1 MAGKIVDK
9 FLEKVPFSNEI
20 IDAVNKNFDLTFT
33 KQLAAEISHQLLEQG
48 SKLKNEITKMVSDEI
63 RKEMREQIDGTDK
76 AKLLAETLENLE
88 ITITFKPK
96 KRSRKDD

>member
-20 IDAVNKNFDLTFT
+20 IEAVNKNFDLTFT
-33 KQLAAEISHQLLEQG
+33 KQLAAEISNQLLEQG
-48 SKLKNEITKMVSDEI
+48 SKLKNEITNAVSEQIRREI
-63 RKEMREQIDGTDK
+63 RDQIDKTDK

-88 ITITFKPK
+88 ITISFKPK
-96 KRSRKDD
+96 KRSRKQ

>member
-20 IDAVNKNFDLTFT
+20 IEAVNKNFDLTFT
-33 KQLAAEISHQLLEQG
+33 KQLAAEISNQLLEQG
-48 SKLKNEITKMVSDEI
+48 SKLKNEITNAVSEQIRREI
-63 RKEMREQIDGTDK
+63 REQINRTDK

-88 ITITFKPK
+88 ITISFKPK
-96 KRSRKDD
+96 KRSRK

>member
-20 IDAVNKNFDLTFT
+20 IEAVNKNFDLTFT

-48 SKLKNEITKMVSDEI
+48 SKLKNEITNAVSEQI
-63 RKEMREQIDGTDK
+63 RKEIRDQIDKTDK
-76 AKLLAETLENLE
+76 AALLAETLANLE
-88 ITITFKPK
+88 ITISFKPK
-96 KRSRKDD
+96 KRSRKQ

>member
-33 KQLAAEISHQLLEQG
+33 KQLAAEISNQLLQQG
-48 SKLKNEITKMVSDEI
+48 SKLKNEITNAVSEQIRREI
-63 RKEMREQIDGTDK
+63 REQVEKTDK
-76 AKLLAETLENLE
+76 AGLLAETLENLE
-88 ITITFKPK
+88 ITISFKQK
-96 KRSRKDD
+96 KRRKKQ

>member
-48 SKLKNEITKMVSDEI
+48 SKLKNEITNAVSEQIRREI
-63 RKEMREQIDGTDK
+63 RDQIDKTDK

-88 ITITFKPK
+88 ITISFKPK
-96 KRSRKDD
+96 KRSRKQ

>member
-20 IDAVNKNFDLTFT
+20 IEAVNKNFDLTFT
-33 KQLAAEISHQLLEQG
+33 KQLAAEISNQLLEQG
-48 SKLKNEITKMVSDEI
+48 SRLKNEITNAVSEQIRREI
-63 RKEMREQIDGTDK
+63 REQINRTDK

-88 ITITFKPK
+88 ITISFKPK
-96 KRSRKDD
+96 KRSRK

>member
-48 SKLKNEITKMVSDEI
+48 SKLKNEITNAVSEQI
-63 RKEMREQIDGTDK
+63 RKEIRDQIDKTDK
-76 AKLLAETLENLE
+76 AALLAETLENLE
-88 ITITFKPK
+88 ITISFKPK
-96 KRSRKDD
+96 KRSRKQ

>member
-48 SKLKNEITKMVSDEI
+48 SKLKNEITNAVSEQI
-63 RKEMREQIDGTDK
+63 RKEIRDQIDKTDK

-96 KRSRKDD
+96 KRSGKK

>member
-20 IDAVNKNFDLTFT
+20 IEAVNKNFDLTFT
-33 KQLAAEISHQLLEQG
+33 KQLAAEISNQLLAQG
-48 SKLKNEITKMVSDEI
+48 SRLKNEITNAVSEQI
-63 RKEMREQIDGTDK
+63 RKEIREQIDKTDK

-88 ITITFKPK
+88 ITISFKPK
-96 KRSRKDD
+96 KRSRK

>member
-20 IDAVNKNFDLTFT
+20 IEAVNKNFDLTFT
-33 KQLAAEISHQLLEQG
+33 KQLATEISHQLLEHG
-48 SKLKNEITKMVSDEI
+48 SKLKNEITNAVSEQI
-63 RKEMREQIDGTDK
+63 RKEIREQIDKTDK

-88 ITITFKPK
+88 ITISFKPK
-96 KRSRKDD
+96 KRSRK

>member
-48 SKLKNEITKMVSDEI
+48 SKLKNEITNAVSEQIRREI
-63 RKEMREQIDGTDK
+63 REQIDRTDK

-88 ITITFKPK
+88 ITISFKPK
-96 KRSRKDD
+96 KRSRK

>member
-33 KQLAAEISHQLLEQG
+33 KQLAAEISNQLLQQG
-48 SKLKNEITKMVSDEI
+48 SKLKNEITNAVSEQI
-63 RKEMREQIDGTDK
+63 RKEISEQINKTDK
-76 AKLLAETLENLE
+76 AELISQVLENVE
-88 ITITFKPK
+88 ITISFKPK
-96 KRSRKDD
+96 KRSRKQ

>member
-48 SKLKNEITKMVSDEI
+48 SKLKNEITNAVSEQI
-63 RKEMREQIDGTDK
+63 RKEIREQIDGTDK

-88 ITITFKPK
+88 ITISFKPK
-96 KRSRKDD
+96 KRSRQ

>member
-48 SKLKNEITKMVSDEI
+48 SKLKNEITNAVSEQIRREI
-63 RKEMREQIDGTDK
+63 REQIDKTDK

-88 ITITFKPK
+88 ITISFKPK
-96 KRSRKDD
+96 KRSRK

>member
-20 IDAVNKNFDLTFT
+20 IEAVNKNFDLTFT
-33 KQLAAEISHQLLEQG
+33 KQLAAEISNQLLAQG
-48 SKLKNEITKMVSDEI
+48 SRLKNEITNAVSEQI
-63 RKEMREQIDGTDK
+63 RKEIKEQIGRTDK

-88 ITITFKPK
+88 ITISFKPK
-96 KRSRKDD
+96 KRSGKK

>member
-33 KQLAAEISHQLLEQG
+33 KQLAAERSHQLLEQG

>member
-20 IDAVNKNFDLTFT
+20 IEAVNKNFDLTFT
-33 KQLAAEISHQLLEQG
+33 KQLATEISHQLLEQG
-48 SKLKNEITKMVSDEI
+48 SRLKNEITNAVSEQI
-63 RKEMREQIDGTDK
+63 RKEIEEQFNREDK
-76 AKLLAETLENLE
+76 AELLAKTLENLE

-96 KRSRKDD
+96 KRSKKDE

>member
-48 SKLKNEITKMVSDEI
+48 SKLKNEITNAVSEQIRREI
-63 RKEMREQIDGTDK
+63 RDQIDKTDK

-96 KRSRKDD
+96 KRSGKK

>member
-20 IDAVNKNFDLTFT
+20 IEAVNKNFDLTFT
-33 KQLAAEISHQLLEQG
+33 KQLATEISHQLLEQG
-48 SKLKNEITKMVSDEI
+48 SKLKNEITNAVSEQI
-63 RKEMREQIDGTDK
+63 RKEIREQIGKTDK

-88 ITITFKPK
+88 ITISFKPK
-96 KRSRKDD
+96 KRSKKDE

>member
-9 FLEKVPFSNEI
+9 FLEKVPFSNEV

-48 SKLKNEITKMVSDEI
+48 SKLKNEITNAVSEQI
-63 RKEMREQIDGTDK
+63 RKEIRDQIDKTDK

-96 KRSRKDD
+96 KRSGKK